1 MKAYA
6 IIPVNLWEYCNNPKI
21 EQNANV
27 KYFLFILS
35 CRMGDCGNCRNRKQC

>member
-1 MKAYA
+1 MGGVISPNIPRIMRAYA

-27 KYFLFILS
+27 PFHPFLQD
-35 CRMGDCGNCRNRKQC
+35 G